1 MPHSHLDEKFA
12 QFARTGDRNALE
24 FVFVHTEERLRHR
37 AQRLL
42 GDARAA
48 EDLVQELFLAL
59 LLRCDTYAS
68 GRPCLPY
75 LIGAL
80 HRRASTWQK
89 RRALLQRLPVGP
101 AGAPPDDEVPVAW
114 ARFRELLAAV
124 EEALPQLPFASQDV
138 VRSFLQDH
146 KSPQEIGRALD
157 RPAGTVRVQL
167 HRGLRLLRDLL
178 PRGFFALPLLLL
190 LREAQAKPPLP
201 ASRPRLA
208 PWLLAVTIAA
218 GVLVCLPAFAPTF
231 AATAHT

>member
-1 MPHSHLDEKFA
+1 MAHSHLDEKFA
-12 QFARTGDRNALE
+12 QFARTGDRTALE

-59 LLRCDTYAS
+59 LLRCDTYAP

-101 AGAPPDDEVPVAW
+101 AGDRVPT
-114 ARFRELLAAV
+114 
-124 EEALPQLPFASQDV
+124 
-138 VRSFLQDH
+138 
-146 KSPQEIGRALD
+146 GR
-157 RPAGTVRVQL
+157 
-167 HRGLRLLRDLL
+167 
-178 PRGFFALPLLLL
+178 
-190 LREAQAKPPLP
+190 
-201 ASRPRLA
+201 
-208 PWLLAVTIAA
+208 
-218 GVLVCLPAFAPTF
+218 
-231 AATAHT
+231 